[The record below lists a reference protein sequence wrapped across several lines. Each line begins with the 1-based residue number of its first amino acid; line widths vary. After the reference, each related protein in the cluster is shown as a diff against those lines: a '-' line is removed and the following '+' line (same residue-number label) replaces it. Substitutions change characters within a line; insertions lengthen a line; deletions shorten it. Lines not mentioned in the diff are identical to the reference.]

1 MSLLIFLACC
11 RTRVGIYVYF
21 QQIDFNG
28 PIVLWE
34 ETFLLFL
41 NPLVKQVFRV
51 RDEFMDPVRR

>member
-1 MSLLIFLACC
+1 MSLRIFLACC
-11 RTRVGIYVYF
+11 HSRVGIYVYF

-34 ETFLLFL
+34 EMFVLLFL

-51 RDEFMDPVRR
+51 SLWILLGGD